1 MLKGET
7 YFLRAYMYSE
17 LVRGFGGVPIVDKVY
32 TIEEASS
39 LSLPRSSVKECLE
52 FILSD
57 LDKAIELLPEK
68 YHRQTLAGQLEG
80 LQLP

>member
-32 TIEEASS
+32 TIEEAST

-57 LDKAIELLPEK
+57 LDKAIELCQKLSL
-68 YHRQTLAGQLEG
+68 QQILAEQQRE
-80 LQLP
+80 QQSP